1 MKKICI
7 VLAVFIL
14 SGTFALTSCRK
25 DGTGTFTTNIPETT
39 KAPVI
44 TMPGTTRPSE
54 SATENESTS
63 SDGTTDTVRDDIS
76 EAVSDIGENVSGKID
91 EASSK
96 MDNASERMAEN
107 R

>member
-7 VLAVFIL
+7 VLALFIL
-14 SGTFALTSCRK
+14 SSTVALSSCRK

-44 TMPGTTRPSE
+44 TMPETSGRDE
-54 SATENESTS
+54 ATHKNELSS

-76 EAVSDIGENVSGKID
+76 EAASDIGENVSDKID
-91 EASSK
+91 EASEGLSEA
-96 MDNASERMAEN
+96 ASRMTEN